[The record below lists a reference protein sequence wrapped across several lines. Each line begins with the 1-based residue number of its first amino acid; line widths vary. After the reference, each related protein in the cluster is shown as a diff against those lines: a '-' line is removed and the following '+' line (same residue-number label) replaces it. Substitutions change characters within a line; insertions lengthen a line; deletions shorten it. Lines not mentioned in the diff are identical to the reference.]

1 MKNIYLSVLACVI
14 ILASC
19 GENNQNQAGPAGSTQ
34 NSYTYPSSLNQEQQ
48 NNSTPTTTAG
58 TINMQPVKAN
68 ENSTGTLATNAK
80 LNPEHGQ
87 PGHRCDIAVGA
98 PLDGSVQP
106 TTTTSMQP
114 TQAVTIDPQT
124 GSKTQNTANLKI
136 NPAHGQPGHRC
147 DIAVGAPLDG
157 SQKTNSSS
165 AQTTTQPVTVN
176 PSTTNS
182 NLKINPAHGQPGHRC
197 DIAVGAPLDGS
208 TATKTTVQPTESK
221 SPLQYFQPVI
231 KPDTTKN

>member
-98 PLDGSVQP
+98 PLDGS
-106 TTTTSMQP
+106 
-114 TQAVTIDPQT
+114 
-124 GSKTQNTANLKI
+124 
-136 NPAHGQPGHRC
+136 
-147 DIAVGAPLDG
+147 
-157 SQKTNSSS
+157 QKTNSSS